1 MNGGRRSCYAPSH
14 SESELT
20 RLSWRNFASF
30 CRFQQ
35 ALASLAL
42 GFQAPAHDFC
52 KQAAQLL
59 NMLGADYVLKRAID
73 ELLSRIKNSK
83 SFAPR
88 ESPQEPKTKVPFI
101 RHSPQQPTAK
111 VPFAAASAPTTSSE
125 TTLRPNSRSE
135 VSAPS
140 SQDSERRRVRHHNLK
155 TPPKGG
161 SGLRLPVRR
170 TKMHT

>member
-52 KQAAQLL
+52 NQAAQLL

-73 ELLSRIKNSK
+73 ELFSRIKNSK

-111 VPFAAASAPTTSSE
+111 VPFAASAPTTSSE
-125 TTLRPNSRSE
+125 TTVRPNSRSE

-140 SQDSERRRVRHHNLK
+140 SQDRERRRVRHHNLK

>member
-1 MNGGRRSCYAPSH
+1 
-14 SESELT
+14 
-20 RLSWRNFASF
+20 
-30 CRFQQ
+30 
-35 ALASLAL
+35 
-42 GFQAPAHDFC
+42 
-52 KQAAQLL
+52 
-59 NMLGADYVLKRAID
+59 MLGADYVLKRAID

-140 SQDSERRRVRHHNLK
+140 LQDSERRRVRHHNLK